1 MFYFLDKICHA
12 HISSLEKILNKC
24 PLKVQVKQSEE
35 KNVILTKRMAFT
47 YLNYNLEV
55 LTLKLFST

>member
-1 MFYFLDKICHA
+1 MLYFWDKIYHTHC
-12 HISSLEKILNKC
+12 SSLQKLLNKC
-24 PLKVQVKQSEE
+24 PLEVPVKQGEE
-35 KNVILTKRMAFT
+35 KNVILTKRMAFS